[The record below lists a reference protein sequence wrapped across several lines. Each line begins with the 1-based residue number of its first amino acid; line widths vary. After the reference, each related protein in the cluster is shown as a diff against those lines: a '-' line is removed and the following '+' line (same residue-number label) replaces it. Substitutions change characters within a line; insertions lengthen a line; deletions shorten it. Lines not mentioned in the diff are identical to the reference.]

1 MRLMLAVDVWGLGA
15 IRMGVH
21 GVAFSDGRAP
31 LGDRLLLLPDFVA
44 TGSLDLDRSVRL
56 IQVVNVWGL
65 VRSKWVSTG

>member
-31 LGDRLLLLPDFVA
+31 LGDRLLLWLLLPEHFF
-44 TGSLDLDRSVRL
+44 L
-56 IQVVNVWGL
+56 
-65 VRSKWVSTG
+65 K